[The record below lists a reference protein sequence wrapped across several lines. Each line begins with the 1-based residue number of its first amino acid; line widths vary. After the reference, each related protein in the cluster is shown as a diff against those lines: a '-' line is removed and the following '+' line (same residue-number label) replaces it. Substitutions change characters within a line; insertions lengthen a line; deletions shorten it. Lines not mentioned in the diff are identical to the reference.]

1 VATVW
6 HEQLAA
12 TRQQFMAERVLPV
25 AVLIPFA
32 QARTDFF
39 ARRVTSLDELR
50 QRVTTL
56 EVAGFDEVI
65 VAYADLADL
74 ETAAELMR

>member
-1 VATVW
+1 
-6 HEQLAA
+6 LAE
-12 TRQQFMAERVLPV
+12 TRQQFMAKRVLPA

-39 ARRVTSLDELR
+39 ARRVTSWDKLR
-50 QRVTTL
+50 QRVAML
-56 EVAGFDEVI
+56 EAAGFDEVI

-74 ETAAELMR
+74 ETAAELLR